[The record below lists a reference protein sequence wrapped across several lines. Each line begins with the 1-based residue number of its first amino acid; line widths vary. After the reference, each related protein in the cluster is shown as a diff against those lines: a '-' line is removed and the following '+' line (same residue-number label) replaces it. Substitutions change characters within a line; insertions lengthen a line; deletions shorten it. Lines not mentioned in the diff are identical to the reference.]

1 MLGFTTRFSGSCL
14 VASVV
19 VALAAAAQPATP
31 KITDLKKLAV
41 VTADTY
47 DELISTKCP
56 VIFHLSKEDTF
67 EGANELAK
75 ELEGFVRVASLN
87 TETQADL
94 IKSKNIEAGDSEW
107 LVKEFGK
114 EALKGYLDLAAARK
128 AAEASNPTGLVSPVP
143 DQQAIQ
149 AFLTKAYQNVKIPT
163 ILFHDK
169 DEIPSLLTRLALW
182 MGDDVEFGSFSKPP
196 EDLVK
201 GLGVPGGIP
210 VLLAFIPQEDKDG
223 SGRIQFQPAAYDKSK
238 FGAFKF
244 KNLFK
249 FSMIL
254 RAEMTQMGFYKRREE
269 AAGGQQQPV
278 QPKGDTKT
286 QPLFEY
292 TADTV
297 DACAK
302 DKLGLCIIGI
312 FDGSPM
318 NDGKEAQLEVLR
330 EVQNA
335 PSNKGR
341 ILHFMWVDLTCH
353 PSFGAHFGVSG
364 DTLPTVLAVSP
375 KKQAWAQHFGAF
387 EANKVAGFIGGVLS
401 GRNRIDKLP
410 EGGVPVISAEDNCT
424 AVHASLMPTEEE
436 EDINLDDILK
446 EMQEEASEKEEARAN
461 DMEALEAAAVDAEMD
476 QKRKRAAAEAARMS
490 KVSNKNIKKKKKKK
504 TKKKN
509 KKNKDEL

>member
-1 MLGFTTRFSGSCL
+1 MTSS
-14 VASVV
+14 
-19 VALAAAAQPATP
+19 LA
-31 KITDLKKLAV
+31 
-41 VTADTY
+41 
-47 DELISTKCP
+47 
-56 VIFHLSKEDTF
+56 
-67 EGANELAK
+67 
-75 ELEGFVRVASLN
+75 RSLN
-87 TETQADL
+87 RLRTS
-94 IKSKNIEAGDSEW
+94 SK
-107 LVKEFGK
+107 
-114 EALKGYLDLAAARK
+114 
-128 AAEASNPTGLVSPVP
+128 GLVSLEE
-143 DQQAIQ
+143 
-149 AFLTKAYQNVKIPT
+149 FLSFLL
-163 ILFHDK
+163 LFRK
-169 DEIPSLLTRLALW
+169 RIRTAL
-182 MGDDVEFGSFSKPP
+182 VVFSFSQPRMY
-196 EDLVK
+196 DR
-201 GLGVPGGIP
+201 
-210 VLLAFIPQEDKDG
+210 G
-223 SGRIQFQPAAYDKSK
+223 SVDFFVATNISLCRYDKSK

-387 EANKVAGFIGGVLS
+387 EANKVGCP
-401 GRNRIDKLP
+401 D
-410 EGGVPVISAEDNCT
+410 
-424 AVHASLMPTEEE
+424 SLHRSSP
-436 EDINLDDILK
+436 LF
-446 EMQEEASEKEEARAN
+446 
-461 DMEALEAAAVDAEMD
+461 
-476 QKRKRAAAEAARMS
+476 
-490 KVSNKNIKKKKKKK
+490 
-504 TKKKN
+504 
-509 KKNKDEL
+509 